1 MGEDGRMTST
11 DHTGEAAVVDDLT
24 IDYPAHRPSPAH
36 RAVDGVSLRVGG
48 SEVLGLI
55 GETGSGKSTLARV
68 LAGDL
73 TNPRGTDPGPV
84 ISGGQAHVL
93 GHALRG
99 IRRRELTQLTFHVA
113 YLPQDAAARLAPE
126 LTVADLI
133 GEPILARD
141 RRYNRRAVG
150 LRVATMLD
158 QVQLPL
164 AMLDK
169 YPFELSSGQRQRVAI
184 ARSLVLSPR
193 LFIADEPTAGVDV
206 TVRAS
211 ISELIERLRVEGDFS
226 AILVSH
232 DLPLLRHTT
241 RRVAALHQ
249 GRIIG
254 LAPID
259 ELLREQAHP
268 FLAGLAGSD
277 GHVEVD
283 ANRPA

>member
-1 MGEDGRMTST
+1 MVSSV
-11 DHTGEAAVVDDLT
+11 HTGEAAVVDDLT

-48 SEVLGLI
+48 NEVIGLV
-55 GETGSGKSTLARV
+55 GQTGSGKSTLARV

-73 TNPRGTDPGPV
+73 TSARGTDPAPV
-84 ISGGQAHVL
+84 ISGGEAHVL

-99 IRRRELTQLTFHVA
+99 IRRKALTQLTFHVA

-126 LTVADLI
+126 LTVSDI
-133 GEPILARD
+133 VGEPILARD
-141 RRYNRRAVG
+141 RHYNRKAVG

-164 AMLDK
+164 ALLDK

-193 LFIADEPTAGVDV
+193 LFIADEPTAGIDV
-206 TVRAS
+206 TVRSS
-211 ISELIERLRVEGDFS
+211 INELIERLRVEGDFA

-241 RRVAALHQ
+241 RRVAALHR
-249 GRIIG
+249 GRIVG

-259 ELLREQAHP
+259 ELLREKAHP
-268 FLAGLAGSD
+268 FLAGLAESD
-277 GHVEVD
+277 EHAVVD
-283 ANRPA
+283 ANRPE

>member
-1 MGEDGRMTST
+1 MISSG
-11 DHTGEAAVVDDLT
+11 HPGEAAIVDDLT

-36 RAVDGVSLRVGG
+36 RAVDGVSLRVGAN
-48 SEVLGLI
+48 EVIGLV

-73 TNPRGTDPGPV
+73 TNPRGTDPAPV

-99 IRRRELTQLTFHVA
+99 IRRKELTQLTFHVA

-126 LTVADLI
+126 LTVADI
-133 GEPILARD
+133 IAEPILVRD
-141 RRYNRRAVG
+141 RHYNRKAVG

-164 AMLDK
+164 ALLDK
-169 YPFELSSGQRQRVAI
+169 YPFELSSGQKQRVAI

-193 LFIADEPTAGVDV
+193 LFIADEPTAGIDV

-211 ISELIERLRVEGDFS
+211 ISEMIEGLRLEGNFA

-232 DLPLLRHTT
+232 DLALLRHTT

-249 GRIIG
+249 GRMVG

-259 ELLREQAHP
+259 DLLTERPHP
-268 FLAGLAGSD
+268 FLAGLAEAD
-277 GHVEVD
+277 EHANAT

>member
-1 MGEDGRMTST
+1 MISSG
-11 DHTGEAAVVDDLT
+11 HTGEAAVIDDLT

-48 SEVLGLI
+48 NEVIGLI
-55 GETGSGKSTLARV
+55 GATGSGKSTLARV

-73 TNPRGTDPGPV
+73 TSKRGTDPAPV
-84 ISGGQAHVL
+84 ISGGEAHVL
-93 GHALRG
+93 GHAMRG
-99 IRRRELTQLTFHVA
+99 IRRKELTRLTFHVA
-113 YLPQDAAARLAPE
+113 YLPQDAASRLAPE
-126 LTVADLI
+126 LTVADII

-141 RRYNRRAVG
+141 RHYSRKAVG

-169 YPFELSSGQRQRVAI
+169 FPFELSSGQKQRVAI

-193 LFIADEPTAGVDV
+193 LFIADEPTSGIDV

-211 ISELIERLRVEGDFS
+211 ISEMIEGLRVEGDFA

-249 GRIIG
+249 GRIVG
-254 LAPID
+254 LGPID
-259 ELLREQAHP
+259 ELLRDQPHP
-268 FLAGLAGSD
+268 FLTGLAEAEEHAD
-277 GHVEVD
+277 VD

>member
-1 MGEDGRMTST
+1 MSSPGN
-11 DHTGEAAVVDDLT
+11 TGGAAVVVDDLT
-24 IDYPAHRPSPAH
+24 IDYPAHRASPAH
-36 RAVDGVSLRVGG
+36 RAVDGVSLTVADD
-48 SEVLGLI
+48 EVIGII
-55 GETGSGKSTLARV
+55 GESGSGKSTLARV

-73 TNPRGTDPGPV
+73 TSPRGTDSPPV
-84 ISGGQAHVL
+84 ISGGEAHVL

-126 LTVADLI
+126 LTVAELV

-141 RRYNRRAVG
+141 KRYNAKAVG

-164 AMLDK
+164 AVLDK

-184 ARSLVLSPR
+184 ARSLVLGPR
-193 LFIADEPTAGVDV
+193 LWIADEPTAGIDV
-206 TVRAS
+206 TVRGS
-211 ISELIERLRVEGDFS
+211 ISELIERMRLDGSFS

-232 DLPLLRHTT
+232 DLSLLRHTT
-241 RRVAALHQ
+241 RRVVALHS
-249 GRIIG
+249 GRIVG

-259 ELLREQAHP
+259 ALLSERSHP
-268 FLAGLAGSD
+268 FLAGFAEAAEQP
-277 GHVEVD
+277 HAD

>member
-1 MGEDGRMTST
+1 MSSPGN
-11 DHTGEAAVVDDLT
+11 TGEAVVVVDDLT
-24 IDYPAHRPSPAH
+24 IDYPAHRASSAH
-36 RAVDGVSLRVGG
+36 RAVDGVSLTVADD
-48 SEVLGLI
+48 EVIGII
-55 GETGSGKSTLARV
+55 GESGSGKSTLARV

-73 TNPRGTDPGPV
+73 TSPRGTDPSPV
-84 ISGGQAHVL
+84 ISGGEARVL

-99 IRRRELTQLTFHVA
+99 IRRRELARLTFHVA

-126 LTVADLI
+126 LTVAELV

-141 RRYNRRAVG
+141 KRYNAKAVG

-164 AMLDK
+164 AVLDK

-184 ARSLVLSPR
+184 ARSLVLGPR
-193 LFIADEPTAGVDV
+193 LWIADEPTAGIDV
-206 TVRAS
+206 TVRGS
-211 ISELIERLRVEGDFS
+211 ISELIERMRLEGSFS

-232 DLPLLRHTT
+232 DLALLRHTT

-249 GRIIG
+249 GRIVG

-259 ELLREQAHP
+259 DLLSERAHP
-268 FLAGLAGSD
+268 FLAGFA
-277 GHVEVD
+277 EATEQPKVD